1 MKIKQM
7 RRLAALGFSAMVLL
21 LSACAAA
28 GGERGDRSGALTWG
42 TAGSYGRYE
51 KFLQL
56 LQEECPD
63 IELEFLSYTG
73 GNSTGY
79 GWMQMQADD
88 IPDIF
93 ITTQILDE
101 ELAKERLAD
110 LSGYSFINNFPTSVL
125 DQVSID
131 GGVYLLPTSYTMYGI
146 FYNKTLMEE
155 KGWELPSDFAELE
168 ELCAAIRAE
177 GLIPGIVGTQLT
189 GDPFSAVLN
198 LAKTG
203 WLTTPEGMVWEQ
215 DFLSGNAQAAGYWEE
230 TMDYVQRYLDLG
242 MFEADPEDRSD
253 PTLIL
258 DYLDGRKAVFCTAVQ
273 PVNITKLPESGDE
286 LGMMPFISEDGGKNI
301 YMYSPASYFGVSKRL
316 TEPGNEQKLEQAIR
330 LLSLLFS
337 PKGQAALID
346 EDTPCVLSALGDTV
360 VPEDALIY
368 DAQQALRQGRAF
380 PMTYAGWEDILAD
393 MGQAFKDWF
402 RGKEGMDGPR
412 CIARMDELQRHSLE
426 HSQELYFCESTADF
440 TLEETGKLLGKAL
453 GSLVGADAVMVPL
466 GGFHEG
472 TELRAGVTGKLYAGK
487 ISTGTV
493 SALSPAYD
501 GGYALMEMTGGQ
513 AKALAQEGFDAAGDG
528 NPFPYLLV
536 TRGDAPL
543 KDEETYLVAFFMEG
557 YTKEVAEA
565 YSARFCTGSF
575 KLFLRIWLEEQQT
588 VSPDGNPWE

>member
-230 TMDYVQRYLDLG
+230 TMDYVQRHKLR
-242 MFEADPEDRSD
+242 EAKKRIAFSSMKFSD
-253 PTLIL
+253 IA
-258 DYLDGRKAVFCTAVQ
+258 Y
-273 PVNITKLPESGDE
+273 E
-286 LGMMPFISEDGGKNI
+286 LGYNES
-301 YMYSPASYFGVSKRL
+301 SYFSK
-316 TEPGNEQKLEQAIR
+316 
-330 LLSLLFS
+330 
-337 PKGQAALID
+337 
-346 EDTPCVLSALGDTV
+346 V
-360 VPEDALIY
+360 
-368 DAQQALRQGRAF
+368 
-380 PMTYAGWEDILAD
+380 
-393 MGQAFKDWF
+393 FK
-402 RGKEGMDGPR
+402 KYE
-412 CIARMDELQRHSLE
+412 
-426 HSQELYFCESTADF
+426 
-440 TLEETGKLLGKAL
+440 
-453 GSLVGADAVMVPL
+453 
-466 GGFHEG
+466 
-472 TELRAGVTGKLYAGK
+472 GVT
-487 ISTGTV
+487 
-493 SALSPAYD
+493 
-501 GGYALMEMTGGQ
+501 
-513 AKALAQEGFDAAGDG
+513 
-528 NPFPYLLV
+528 
-536 TRGDAPL
+536 PL
-543 KDEETYLVAFFMEG
+543 Q
-557 YTKEVAEA
+557 
-565 YSARFCTGSF
+565 F
-575 KLFLRIWLEEQQT
+575 KRI
-588 VSPDGNPWE
+588 VRS